1 MSVNRGNVGRATNC
15 VAMGG
20 RRGVGTGGAMA
31 GLSTT
36 HLEREDL
43 LADTINGE
51 DLKGR

>member
-1 MSVNRGNVGRATNC
+1 MSVNRGNRGRATNC
-15 VAMGG
+15 VATGG
-20 RRGVGTGGAMA
+20 RCGVGTGGARA

-36 HLEREDL
+36 NLEREGL